1 MDSIAVILASVISA
15 TGAIVAAIYAK
26 NKIDYRRRSSI
37 ENTTISGINIYEAL
51 EFIQSQTGAARAY
64 VFEFHNGE
72 HFFSGRG
79 QQKFS
84 CTYEYVRAGVSAE
97 AMNSQGHRISNYN
110 KYMHGLIKEGYF
122 RTKNIENLED
132 QAFRSLLSKKGV
144 MAIYNVPIKT
154 LNGKIIGVLGIDY
167 ICQIDKFDFGPNHP
181 NPLKFMQRQART
193 ISGYLI

>member
-1 MDSIAVILASVISA
+1 MDSLSVIFASIISA
-15 TGAIVAAIYAK
+15 LGTVLAVYIK
-26 NKIDYRRRSSI
+26 HRIDYKRKSSI
-37 ENTTISGINIYEAL
+37 ENTTISGANIYEAL
-51 EFIQSQTGAARAY
+51 EFIQGETGCARAY

-84 CTYEYVRAGVSAE
+84 CTYEYVRAGVSSE

-110 KYMHGLIKEGYF
+110 KYMHNLITEGF
-122 RTKNIENLED
+122 FNTCNINDLED
-132 QAFRSLLSKKGV
+132 QAFRSLLSRKGV

-167 ICQIDKFDFGPNHP
+167 ICKLNEFDFGAQHP
-181 NPLKFMQRQART
+181 DSLKFMQRQARV